1 MSHDGVTPA
10 IAFQDGCLILYLMLD
25 IFHGFFSQY
34 FSFSYFFSVRE
45 IEILELDP
53 DFLWIYLFT
62 FILQ

>member
-53 DFLWIYLFT
+53 DFL
-62 FILQ
+62 